1 MDSAVFIGPY
11 RLLRRLSKGGMGSV
25 HEALHE
31 AIERRV
37 AIKILSP
44 EHSRSSEIV
53 TRFFNEAR
61 AVNRIA
67 DPGLVQIFDHGQL
80 PDGTAYIVMEMLH
93 GETLGQR
100 VRRMGNRLPVADILR
115 LLRQVA
121 ATLTNTH
128 AKGIV
133 HRDLKPDNI
142 MIVEDA
148 AVSGGERTKV
158 LDFGIAKLREPS
170 AAPTNATRGDL
181 LMGTPGYMSPEQCR
195 GAGGVDDKTDVYAF
209 GVMLFRLLAG
219 RMPFIGSGAGEVMA
233 MHQYEEPPSLAE
245 LTPWVPEE
253 LCRLVEQLL
262 RKDKAARPT
271 MRELLAELDR
281 LQVALKDFKMPEL
294 PPANSLSLPGV
305 AEPEISS
312 LPTGDDPAPLDSDSV
327 MPTIS
332 TEGLKARAQVP
343 SEIGY
348 SHSQPST
355 LQSLNGESKGHTV
368 QAPPPAGRSWLTA
381 LGAAGLLVAVGA
393 GLWLRPHAR
402 STSPAAPQTAAPAA
416 ERLVRWSITTTP
428 PGAEVLRLSDGK
440 VLGHTP
446 LQAEL
451 PAGTGTEDLR
461 LRLAGHSDQLLRLG
475 RDADSQRQLTL
486 QPVAPPPAVAPPDG
500 PGPKAQAKSE
510 IEKAGKPGHRTRGS
524 RKKGHVRIEFE
535 E

>member
-1 MDSAVFIGPY
+1 MDSAVYIGPY

-25 HEALHE
+25 HEALQE
-31 AIERRV
+31 SIERRV

-44 EHSRSSEIV
+44 EHSRSNEIV

-61 AVNRIA
+61 AVNRVA

-100 VRRMGNRLPVADILR
+100 VRRMGNRLPVSDILR

-158 LDFGIAKLREPS
+158 LDFGIAKLREPA
-170 AAPTNATRGDL
+170 AAPGNATRGDL

-245 LTPWVPEE
+245 IAPWAPAE
-253 LCRLVEQLL
+253 LRALVERLL
-262 RKDKAARPT
+262 QKDKAARPT
-271 MRELLAELDR
+271 MREVTAEMDR
-281 LQVALKDFKMPEL
+281 LQLVLKDFKMPDL
-294 PPANSLSLPGV
+294 PPLHSLSLPGV
-305 AEPEISS
+305 MEPDISS

-332 TEGLKARAQVP
+332 TEMTPSRSRVP

-355 LQSLNGESKGHTV
+355 LQSLNGESKGHAV
-368 QAPPPAGRSWLTA
+368 PAPQPAGRSYLTA
-381 LGAAGLLVAVGA
+381 LGAAVLLVAVGA
-393 GLWLRPHAR
+393 ALWLRPHPRATEQAASR
-402 STSPAAPQTAAPAA
+402 PAAPAP

-428 PGAEVLRLSDGK
+428 PGAEILRLSDGK

-446 LQAEL
+446 FQAEL
-451 PAGTGTEDLR
+451 PAGSGTEDLR

-475 RDADSQRQLTL
+475 RDADTQRQLTL
-486 QPVAPPPAVAPPDG
+486 QPVVVPSTVTPPAAANLQAQVKPETEAP
-500 PGPKAQAKSE
+500 S
-510 IEKAGKPGHRTRGS
+510 KPGRKSRGS